1 MKKILLF
8 FCCIIILS
16 SCLANV
22 TKQKSV
28 PSKSLY
34 GYWSVEGVTWLQIT
48 SDSIY
53 FVDEETSSPIKYSI
67 NKDTIIMYFDG
78 TTQMSKYKVIND
90 TLFMT
95 NKEGTAKYIRVK
107 E

>member
-1 MKKILLF
+1 
-8 FCCIIILS
+8 
-16 SCLANV
+16 
-22 TKQKSV
+22 
-28 PSKSLY
+28 
-34 GYWSVEGVTWLQIT
+34 
-48 SDSIY
+48 
-53 FVDEETSSPIKYSI
+53 
-67 NKDTIIMYFDG
+67 MYFDG